1 MTTLASIR
9 MHDHMLGAVLRAPV
23 SFFDANPIGR
33 VLNRFSKD
41 IGYNDNQIPEVL
53 FDFTQISLMVAGTV
67 LIVSVGNFVILVI
80 LIPLTYFFVSVR
92 SYYMQTAREVKR
104 IEALFRSPIFSHLSE
119 TLDGLVTIRLVNS

>member
-1 MTTLASIR
+1 

-53 FDFTQISLMVAGTV
+53 FDFSQVGLMVTGTIFV
-67 LIVSVGNFVILVI
+67 VSVGNFMILVI
-80 LIPLTYFFVSVR
+80 LVPLIYLFLSAR

-119 TLDGLVTIRLVNS
+119 TLDGLVTIRLVILLICFD